1 LGKNCGSHQTTT
13 AAGRRLKEKKKGMR
27 LRWGW
32 VGSNS
37 RRGSSSGGVVLD
49 FNPMTHQISVRNR
62 LISSLTS
69 MFNEVHD
76 NETAPSWLVELH
88 NKASDDELRKRMS
101 NWQRNYPSEW
111 QRHGIYCM

>member
-1 LGKNCGSHQTTT
+1 MGKNCGSHQTTT

-49 FNPMTHQISVRNR
+49 FNPMANYYTLEVERYGEWVKYDFMPNANNTVYTKPSFGRGKTIPTEEARR
-62 LISSLTS
+62 LWSALIRKGWSLQGEPN
-69 MFNEVHD
+69 F
-76 NETAPSWLVELH
+76 
-88 NKASDDELRKRMS
+88 
-101 NWQRNYPSEW
+101 
-111 QRHGIYCM
+111 